1 MCRVDLTNGHILPDS
16 DCILEKVRQ
25 DEATA
30 NDPAILNEV
39 ARQKSDEV
47 WSKAPVTA
55 NDVIERA
62 HYAAFYN
69 GVSIDADD
77 NIVLPDLAS
86 DDRGKILPPAS
97 ILAYAPL
104 QPVQTLANARRILT

>member
-1 MCRVDLTNGHILPDS
+1 MCRVDITTGHILPDS

-55 NDVIERA
+55 KDVIERA

-69 GVSIDADD
+69 GVSLDEND
-77 NIVLPDLAS
+77 NIILPDLAS
-86 DDRGKILPPAS
+86 DDRGKRSVAELIIAVFAVH
-97 ILAYAPL
+97 LAMSGRSMAEF
-104 QPVQTLANARRILT
+104 